1 MAMTEAKK
9 ATTEDPR
16 READAPVEKP
26 RTPEEE
32 EAIREALQRKAEA
45 ARIIVVH
52 AKD

>member
-1 MAMTEAKK
+1 MTDKK
-9 ATTEDPR
+9 PTTDDPR

-32 EAIREALQRKAEA
+32 EAIREALIRKAEA

>member
-1 MAMTEAKK
+1 VTDKK
-9 ATTEDPR
+9 ATTEAPKRAD
-16 READAPVEKP
+16 DAPVEKP

-32 EAIREALQRKAEA
+32 EAIREALQRKAES